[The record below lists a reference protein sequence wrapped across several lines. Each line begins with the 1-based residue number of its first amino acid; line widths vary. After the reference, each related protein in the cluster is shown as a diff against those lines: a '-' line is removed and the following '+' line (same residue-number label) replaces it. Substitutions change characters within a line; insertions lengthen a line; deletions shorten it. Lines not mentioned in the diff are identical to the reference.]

1 MESLPVLI
9 IKSEEVFVFSEVTQN
24 TDKTWVIHF
33 YYTRVAVTKDM
44 GGHFQQPFLSPSR
57 FWTPS

>member
-24 TDKTWVIHF
+24 TDKT
-33 YYTRVAVTKDM
+33 
-44 GGHFQQPFLSPSR
+44 
-57 FWTPS
+57 